1 MLPVAVAA
9 EIIAEDLAVD
19 PVDLT
24 LVQVQE
30 VLVLPPEL
38 LLCKAAD
45 LAEVVEEMVL
55 MVLMVVLVSF
65 LSHTQPDK
73 YLKT

>member
-1 MLPVAVAA
+1 MLPVALAA

-45 LAEVVEEMVL
+45 LVVVEEETDLTVL
-55 MVLMVVLVSF
+55 MAVLVSF
-65 LSHTQPDK
+65 SSHTQPDK